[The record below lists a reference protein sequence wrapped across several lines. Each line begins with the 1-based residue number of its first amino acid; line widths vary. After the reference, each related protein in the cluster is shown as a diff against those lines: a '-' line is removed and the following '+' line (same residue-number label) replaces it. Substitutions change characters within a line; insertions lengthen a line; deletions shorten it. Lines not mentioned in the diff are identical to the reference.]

1 MSAWAGKPPPAATP
15 PAALPVLPTQSGSGN
30 PLLFLSVSLQSRN
43 TLRSAERIFD
53 TSFFPIPFC
62 SLWQIGQNL
71 NRNFYKTR
79 SNPVSEFISFCPV
92 ICSVPPTHAHIAQAP
107 KEMFSSARALLS
119 RVSAGAHR
127 LRIFLSAHSLPGSL
141 GPAAGSRCL
150 NCCLLSKANLLC
162 GYEIWGRKWHQR
174 CFNNFPKS
182 NKSACGLSLEFIE

>member
-1 MSAWAGKPPPAATP
+1 MLGQANHHLQQ
-15 PAALPVLPTQSGSGN
+15 LPQQLSQCSLHNQGLETHCFFSVFPCRVEILFGEQRGFLT
-30 PLLFLSVSLQSRN
+30 LLFS
-43 TLRSAERIFD
+43 
-53 TSFFPIPFC
+53 PIPFC